1 MDLIA
6 SLLRSA
12 PRPSPPQLLAAA
24 LGLAL
29 LAALSCSATALVAR
43 LLAFGACRRA
53 IWRFWYGKIASDH
66 AHDDDIVYMNYGY
79 APTATVL
86 PSAEAADQLCAN
98 LYLRVAAGAG
108 ARGVAGKR
116 VLEVGAGRGG
126 GASLVARTLRPARV
140 VAVDFSPSAVALA
153 QRRHAGVANLE
164 FRVGDAEKL
173 PFADAEFDVVLNVE
187 SSHCYGNVAQF
198 VAEVARVLKPG
209 GVFAMADFRSPEQM
223 SALEAL
229 LRAQA
234 GLELVEAEDIT
245 SNVLDALDVRS
256 AASPARLSALSPS
269 PRPHARFLC
278 SWTTSASAS
287 RSLRRLRQSS
297 AGSLASSRGSR
308 AAGSTPGSRS

>member
-1 MDLIA
+1 
-6 SLLRSA
+6 
-12 PRPSPPQLLAAA
+12 
-24 LGLAL
+24 
-29 LAALSCSATALVAR
+29 
-43 LLAFGACRRA
+43 
-53 IWRFWYGKIASDH
+53 
-66 AHDDDIVYMNYGY
+66 
-79 APTATVL
+79 
-86 PSAEAADQLCAN
+86 
-98 LYLRVAAGAG
+98 
-108 ARGVAGKR
+108 
-116 VLEVGAGRGG
+116 
-126 GASLVARTLRPARV
+126 
-140 VAVDFSPSAVALA
+140 
-153 QRRHAGVANLE
+153 
-164 FRVGDAEKL
+164 
-173 PFADAEFDVVLNVE
+173 VVLNVE

-308 AAGSTPGSRS
+308 AAGSTPGVARAPGAKLGGVDAAHGPLQLRFGGRCAPRASRACPPRALVHRNAAALFGYRSAMSTSLGVQCHGRLTTGTGLRALDVQFPGPWPFAHALS